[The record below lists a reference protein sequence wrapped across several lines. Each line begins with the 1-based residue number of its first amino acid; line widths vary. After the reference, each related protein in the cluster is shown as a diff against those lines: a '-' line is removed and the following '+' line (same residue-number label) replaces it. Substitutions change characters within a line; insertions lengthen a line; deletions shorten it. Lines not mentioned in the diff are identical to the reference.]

1 MPVLLSN
8 RRTSV
13 TTYNKRQK
21 VKSRYNE
28 TSECAFTRC
37 SGGHRFVLDTDTLTD
52 LTFHCE
58 GYSDSLL
65 GEAR

>member
-1 MPVLLSN
+1 MRLVNALL
-8 RRTSV
+8 RVAQVVIALFLT
-13 TTYNKRQK
+13 
-21 VKSRYNE
+21 
-28 TSECAFTRC
+28 
-37 SGGHRFVLDTDTLTD
+37 TDTLTD